1 MFLSPA
7 SFRCPRGYQVF
18 EERDCKIQSD
28 ETTPCCRSAPL
39 PEGEGDRFGVTIS
52 RAFGS
57 IYARAVSLGTGRLR
71 RGLAVIAR
79 TRDEELIPLLA
90 PNWMEK

>member
-1 MFLSPA
+1 MFEA
-7 SFRCPRGYQVF
+7 
-18 EERDCKIQSD
+18 RDCEIQSD
-28 ETTPCCRSAPL
+28 ETGSSCRPASP
-39 PEGEGDRFGVTIS
+39 PEDGGDRFCVTIS

-71 RGLAVIAR
+71 RGLVVIAR